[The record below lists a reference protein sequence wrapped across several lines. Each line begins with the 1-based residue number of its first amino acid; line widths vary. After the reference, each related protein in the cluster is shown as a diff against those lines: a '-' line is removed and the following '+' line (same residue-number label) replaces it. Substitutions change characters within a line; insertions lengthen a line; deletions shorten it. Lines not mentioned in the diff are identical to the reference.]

1 MPLTPFLRRPHL
13 NHHLFGTFNITS
25 YLCSVNARRDKA
37 KRQRNQLNQ
46 QLESVTVKTK
56 KSSGRWKENLGKY
69 LLDVSKYVLT
79 GVVISSLFQNMSDYY
94 IIYLLGVITV
104 VITLLAGLVLTNKKV
119 EDE

>member
-1 MPLTPFLRRPHL
+1 M
-13 NHHLFGTFNITS
+13 
-25 YLCSVNARRDKA
+25 NARRDKA
-37 KRQRNQLNQ
+37 KQQRNQLNQ
-46 QLESVTVKTK
+46 QLEPVTVKAK
-56 KSSGRWKENLGKY
+56 KAGGRWKENLGKY

>member
-1 MPLTPFLRRPHL
+1 M
-13 NHHLFGTFNITS
+13 
-25 YLCSVNARRDKA
+25 NARRDKA
-37 KRQRNQLNQ
+37 KQQRNQLNQ
-46 QLESVTVKTK
+46 QLEPVTVKTK
-56 KSSGRWKENLGKY
+56 KAGGRWKENLGKY